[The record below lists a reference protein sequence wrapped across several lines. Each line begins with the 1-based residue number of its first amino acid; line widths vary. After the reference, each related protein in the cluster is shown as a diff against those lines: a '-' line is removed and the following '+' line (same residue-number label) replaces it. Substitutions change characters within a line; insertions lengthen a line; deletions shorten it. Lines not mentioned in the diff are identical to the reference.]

1 MTEIEK
7 INNLRA
13 EMLKEGIDL
22 YIIPMRN
29 NLLNTDLKP
38 HENRIKYISKFS
50 GSAGQI
56 FITLQKASIFVDG
69 RYELQ
74 VKLEVSSKIFEI
86 NEMGIQSY
94 IKWIETNLPENCT
107 VGYDPKL
114 FSITE
119 IETYIKRF
127 ENHQI
132 KLKSISDNLVD
143 KIWSK
148 IPSQKKAIISDH
160 KIEYSGIKR
169 AEKLNKLRNTFIKSQ
184 DEALFVGDNNF
195 ISSFTNLRAY
205 RNEYTPAIPAFCVI
219 TTNNCHLFV
228 ENCRINKN
236 DVTKIATDIKIHDL
250 KDFKRDISNILK
262 NVKVV
267 KLDKSDTSIF
277 VQEIFKK
284 LNIKVLHQNDINH
297 SKAIKN
303 SIELEAFK
311 KAHELDAIAICN
323 FLHWIKKQKNLNNL
337 DELRIV
343 KSIEFFRKEQQPH
356 YLGPSFSAIVG
367 FNENGAIIH
376 YNATKKTNKKL
387 SGDGLLLI
395 DSGGQYKYGTTDVTR
410 TILVGKAN
418 EKMKRLYTVVL
429 KAHIALARKSF
440 NKKTTGAEL
449 DNVARSV
456 VKKYGYDY
464 NHGTGHGVGSVLS
477 VHDGILSISPKEKK
491 ANFQENMVF
500 SNEPGIYLEGLFG
513 IRIENLMVL
522 NKDTKIRNNLCF
534 EILSHIPFEREL
546 FDLNILNETE
556 VNWINKYHAKVY
568 EKLSSKLKL
577 DQRTWLKN
585 ATLPV

>member
-29 NLLNTDLKP
+29 NLLNNDLKP

-74 VKLEVSSKIFEI
+74 VKLEVNSKIFEI
-86 NEMGIQSY
+86 NEMGMQSY

-114 FSITE
+114 FSISE

-127 ENHQI
+127 ENHHI
-132 KLKSISDNLVD
+132 KLKSISDNLID

-148 IPSQKKAIISDH
+148 IPSQKQVIISDH

-169 AEKLNKLRNTFIKSQ
+169 AEKLNKLIDKFIKSQ

-205 RNEYTPAIPAFCVI
+205 RNEYTPAVPAFCVI
-219 TTNNCHLFV
+219 TANNCHLFL

-236 DVTKIATDIKIHDL
+236 DVTKIATDIRIHDL
-250 KDFKRDISNILK
+250 KDFKRDIANILK
-262 NVKVV
+262 NVKIV
-267 KLDKSDTSIF
+267 KLDKKDTTIF
-277 VQEIFKK
+277 VQETLKK

-297 SKAIKN
+297 SKAVKN
-303 SIELEAFK
+303 SIELESFK

-323 FLHWIKKQKNLNNL
+323 FLYWIKKQKNLNNL
-337 DELRIV
+337 DELKIV

-356 YLGPSFSAIVG
+356 YLGPSFPAIAG

-418 EKMKRLYTVVL
+418 EEMRRLYTLVL
-429 KAHIALARKSF
+429 KAHIALARVSF

-456 VKKYGYDY
+456 IKKYGYDY

-522 NKDTKIRNNLCF
+522 NKDTKIKNNLCF

>member
-29 NLLNTDLKP
+29 NLLNNDLKP

-74 VKLEVSSKIFEI
+74 VKLEVNSKIFEI
-86 NEMGIQSY
+86 NEMGMQSY

-114 FSITE
+114 FSISE

-127 ENHQI
+127 ENHHI
-132 KLKSISDNLVD
+132 KLKSISDNLID

-148 IPSQKKAIISDH
+148 IPSQKQVIISDH

-169 AEKLNKLRNTFIKSQ
+169 AEKLNKLIDKFIKSQ

-205 RNEYTPAIPAFCVI
+205 RNEYTPAVPAFCVI
-219 TTNNCHLFV
+219 TANNCHLFL

-236 DVTKIATDIKIHDL
+236 DVTKIATDIRIHDL
-250 KDFKRDISNILK
+250 KDFKRDIANILK
-262 NVKVV
+262 NVKIV
-267 KLDKSDTSIF
+267 KLDKKDTTIF
-277 VQEIFKK
+277 VQETLKK

-297 SKAIKN
+297 SKAVKN
-303 SIELEAFK
+303 SIELESFK

-323 FLHWIKKQKNLNNL
+323 FLYWIKKQKNLNNL
-337 DELRIV
+337 DELKIV

-356 YLGPSFSAIVG
+356 YLGPSFPAIVG

-418 EKMKRLYTVVL
+418 EEMRRLYTLVL
-429 KAHIALARKSF
+429 KAHIALARVSF

-456 VKKYGYDY
+456 IKKYGYDY

-491 ANFQENMVF
+491 TNFQENMVF

>member
-29 NLLNTDLKP
+29 NLLNNDLKP

-74 VKLEVSSKIFEI
+74 VKLEVNSKIFEI
-86 NEMGIQSY
+86 NEMGMQSY

-114 FSITE
+114 FSISE

-127 ENHQI
+127 ENHHI
-132 KLKSISDNLVD
+132 KLKSISDNLID

-148 IPSQKKAIISDH
+148 IPSQKQVIISDH

-169 AEKLNKLRNTFIKSQ
+169 AEKLNKLIDKFIKSQ

-205 RNEYTPAIPAFCVI
+205 RNEYTPAVPAFCVI
-219 TTNNCHLFV
+219 TANNCHLFL

-236 DVTKIATDIKIHDL
+236 DVTKIATDIRIHDL
-250 KDFKRDISNILK
+250 KDFKRDIANILK
-262 NVKVV
+262 NVKIV
-267 KLDKSDTSIF
+267 KLDKKDTTIF
-277 VQEIFKK
+277 VQETLKK

-297 SKAIKN
+297 SKAVKN
-303 SIELEAFK
+303 SIELESFK

-323 FLHWIKKQKNLNNL
+323 FLYWIKKQKNLNNL
-337 DELRIV
+337 DELKIV

-356 YLGPSFSAIVG
+356 YLGPSFPAIVG

-418 EKMKRLYTVVL
+418 EEMRRLYTLVL
-429 KAHIALARKSF
+429 KAHIALARVSF

-568 EKLSSKLKL
+568 EKLSSKLEL

>member
-29 NLLNTDLKP
+29 NLLNNDLKP

-74 VKLEVSSKIFEI
+74 VKLEVNSKIFEI
-86 NEMGIQSY
+86 NEMGMQSY

-114 FSITE
+114 FSISE

-127 ENHQI
+127 ENHHI
-132 KLKSISDNLVD
+132 KLKSISDNLID

-148 IPSQKKAIISDH
+148 IPSQKQVIISDH

-169 AEKLNKLRNTFIKSQ
+169 AEKLNKLIDKFIKSQ

-205 RNEYTPAIPAFCVI
+205 RNEYTPAVPAFCVI
-219 TTNNCHLFV
+219 TANNCHLFL

-236 DVTKIATDIKIHDL
+236 DVTKIATDIRIHDL
-250 KDFKRDISNILK
+250 KDFKRDIANILK
-262 NVKVV
+262 NVKIV
-267 KLDKSDTSIF
+267 KLDKKDTTIF
-277 VQEIFKK
+277 VQETLKK

-303 SIELEAFK
+303 SIELESFK
-311 KAHELDAIAICN
+311 KAHELDAVAICN
-323 FLHWIKKQKNLNNL
+323 FLYWIKKQKNLNNL
-337 DELRIV
+337 DELKIV

-356 YLGPSFSAIVG
+356 YLGPSFPAIVG

-418 EKMKRLYTVVL
+418 EEMRRLYTLVL
-429 KAHIALARKSF
+429 KAHIALARVSF

-456 VKKYGYDY
+456 IKKYGYDY

>member
-29 NLLNTDLKP
+29 NLLNNDLKP

-74 VKLEVSSKIFEI
+74 VKLEVNSKIFEI
-86 NEMGIQSY
+86 NEMGMQSY

-114 FSITE
+114 FSISE

-127 ENHQI
+127 ENHHI
-132 KLKSISDNLVD
+132 KLKSISDNLID

-148 IPSQKKAIISDH
+148 IPSQKQVIISDH

-169 AEKLNKLRNTFIKSQ
+169 AEKLNKLIDKFIKSQ

-205 RNEYTPAIPAFCVI
+205 RNEYTPAVPAFCVI
-219 TTNNCHLFV
+219 TANNCHLFL

-236 DVTKIATDIKIHDL
+236 DVTKIATDIRIHDL
-250 KDFKRDISNILK
+250 KDFKRDIANILK
-262 NVKVV
+262 NVKIV
-267 KLDKSDTSIF
+267 KLDKKDTTIF
-277 VQEIFKK
+277 VQETLKK

-297 SKAIKN
+297 SKAVKN
-303 SIELEAFK
+303 SIELESFK

-323 FLHWIKKQKNLNNL
+323 FLYWIKKQKNLNNL
-337 DELRIV
+337 DELKIV

-356 YLGPSFSAIVG
+356 YLGPSFPAIVG

-418 EKMKRLYTVVL
+418 EEMRRLYTLVL
-429 KAHIALARKSF
+429 KSHIALARVSF

-546 FDLNILNETE
+546 FDLNILNKTE
-556 VNWINKYHAKVY
+556 LDWINKYHAKVY

>member
-29 NLLNTDLKP
+29 NLLNADLKP

-74 VKLEVSSKIFEI
+74 VKLEVNSKIFEI
-86 NEMGIQSY
+86 NEMGMQSY

-114 FSITE
+114 FSISE

-127 ENHQI
+127 ENHHI
-132 KLKSISDNLVD
+132 KLKSISDNLID

-148 IPSQKKAIISDH
+148 IPSQKQVIISDH

-169 AEKLNKLRNTFIKSQ
+169 AEKLNKLIDKFIKSQ

-205 RNEYTPAIPAFCVI
+205 RNEYTPAVPAFCVI
-219 TTNNCHLFV
+219 TANNCHLFL

-236 DVTKIATDIKIHDL
+236 DVTKIATDIRIHDL
-250 KDFKRDISNILK
+250 KDFKRDIANILK
-262 NVKVV
+262 NVKIV
-267 KLDKSDTSIF
+267 KLDKKDTTIF
-277 VQEIFKK
+277 VQETLKK

-297 SKAIKN
+297 SKAVKN
-303 SIELEAFK
+303 SIELESFK

-323 FLHWIKKQKNLNNL
+323 FLYWIKKQKNLNNL
-337 DELRIV
+337 DELKIV

-356 YLGPSFSAIVG
+356 YLGPSFPAIVG

-418 EKMKRLYTVVL
+418 EEMRRLYTLVL
-429 KAHIALARKSF
+429 KAHIALARVSF

-456 VKKYGYDY
+456 IKKYGYDY

>member
-29 NLLNTDLKP
+29 NLLNNDLKP

-74 VKLEVSSKIFEI
+74 VKLEVNSKIFEI
-86 NEMGIQSY
+86 NEMGMQSY

-114 FSITE
+114 FSISE

-127 ENHQI
+127 ENHHI
-132 KLKSISDNLVD
+132 KLKSISDNLID

-148 IPSQKKAIISDH
+148 IPSQKQVIISDH

-169 AEKLNKLRNTFIKSQ
+169 AEKLNKLIDKFIKSQ

-205 RNEYTPAIPAFCVI
+205 RNEYTPAVPAFCVI
-219 TTNNCHLFV
+219 TANNCHLFL

-236 DVTKIATDIKIHDL
+236 DVTKIATDIRIHDL
-250 KDFKRDISNILK
+250 KDFKRDIANILK
-262 NVKVV
+262 NVKIV
-267 KLDKSDTSIF
+267 KLDKKDTTIF
-277 VQEIFKK
+277 VQETLKK

-297 SKAIKN
+297 SKAVKN
-303 SIELEAFK
+303 SIELESFK

-323 FLHWIKKQKNLNNL
+323 FLYWIKKQKNLNNL
-337 DELRIV
+337 DELKIV

-356 YLGPSFSAIVG
+356 YLGPSFPAIVG

-376 YNATKKTNKKL
+376 YNPTKKTNKKL
-387 SGDGLLLI
+387 SGNGLLLI

-418 EKMKRLYTVVL
+418 EEMRRLYTLVL
-429 KAHIALARKSF
+429 KAHIALARMSF

-456 VKKYGYDY
+456 IKKYGYDY

-522 NKDTKIRNNLCF
+522 VKDTKIRNNLCF

>member
-29 NLLNTDLKP
+29 NLLNNDLKP

-74 VKLEVSSKIFEI
+74 VKLEVNSKIFEI
-86 NEMGIQSY
+86 NEMGMQSY

-114 FSITE
+114 FSISE

-127 ENHQI
+127 ENHHI
-132 KLKSISDNLVD
+132 KLKSISDNLID

-148 IPSQKKAIISDH
+148 IPSQKQVIISDH

-169 AEKLNKLRNTFIKSQ
+169 AEKLNKLIDKFIKSQ

-205 RNEYTPAIPAFCVI
+205 RNEYTPAVPAFCVI
-219 TTNNCHLFV
+219 TANNCHLFL

-236 DVTKIATDIKIHDL
+236 DVTKIATDIRIHDL
-250 KDFKRDISNILK
+250 KDFKRDIANILK
-262 NVKVV
+262 NVKIV
-267 KLDKSDTSIF
+267 KLDKKDTTIF
-277 VQEIFKK
+277 VQETLKK

-297 SKAIKN
+297 SKAVKN
-303 SIELEAFK
+303 SIELESFK

-323 FLHWIKKQKNLNNL
+323 FLYWIKKQKNLNNL
-337 DELRIV
+337 DELKIV

-356 YLGPSFSAIVG
+356 YLGPSFPAIVG

-418 EKMKRLYTVVL
+418 EEMRRLYTLVL
-429 KAHIALARKSF
+429 KSHIALARVSF

>member
-13 EMLKEGIDL
+13 EMLREGIDL

-29 NLLNTDLKP
+29 SLLNNDLKP

-74 VKLEVSSKIFEI
+74 VKQEVNSKIFEI
-86 NEMGIQSY
+86 NEMGMQSY
-94 IKWIETNLPENCT
+94 IKWIETNLQENRT

-114 FSITE
+114 FSIAE
-119 IETYIKRF
+119 IATYIKRF
-127 ENHQI
+127 ENHHV

-148 IPSQKKAIISDH
+148 IPSPKKAIISDH

-169 AEKLNKLRNTFIKSQ
+169 SEKLNKLRDKFIKGQ
-184 DEALFVGDNNF
+184 DEALFVGDSNF

-219 TTNNCHLFV
+219 TANNCHLFV
-228 ENCRINKN
+228 ENCQINKN
-236 DVTKIATDIKIHDL
+236 DVTKIARDVKIHDL
-250 KDFKRDISNILK
+250 KNFKRDITNVLK
-262 NVKVV
+262 NVKIV
-267 KLDKSDTSIF
+267 KLDKRDTTIF

-297 SKAIKN
+297 SKAVKN
-303 SIELEAFK
+303 PIELESFK
-311 KAHELDAIAICN
+311 KAHELDAIAMCN
-323 FLHWIKKQKNLNNL
+323 FFYWIKKQKNLNNL
-337 DELRIV
+337 DELKIV
-343 KSIEFFRKEQQPH
+343 KSVEFFRKEQQPH
-356 YLGPSFSAIVG
+356 YLGPSFPAIVG

-387 SGDGLLLI
+387 SRDGLLLI

-418 EKMKRLYTVVL
+418 EEMKRLYTVVL

-440 NKKTTGAEL
+440 SKKTTGAEL

-477 VHDGILSISPKEKK
+477 VHDGILSISPKERR
-491 ANFQENMVF
+491 ANFRENMVF
-500 SNEPGIYLEGLFG
+500 SNEPGIYREGLFG

-522 NKDTKIRNNLCF
+522 NKDKKIKNNLCF
-534 EILSHIPFEREL
+534 EILSHIPLEREL
-546 FDLNILNETE
+546 FDLNILNKTE
-556 VNWINKYHAKVY
+556 LDWINKYHTKIY

-585 ATLPV
+585 ATLPI

>member
-29 NLLNTDLKP
+29 NLLNNDLKP

-74 VKLEVSSKIFEI
+74 VKLEVNSKIFEI
-86 NEMGIQSY
+86 NEMGMQSY

-114 FSITE
+114 FSISE

-127 ENHQI
+127 ENHHI
-132 KLKSISDNLVD
+132 KLKSISDNLID

-148 IPSQKKAIISDH
+148 IPSQKQVIISDH

-169 AEKLNKLRNTFIKSQ
+169 AEKLNRLIDKFIKSQ

-205 RNEYTPAIPAFCVI
+205 RNEYTPAVPAFCVI
-219 TTNNCHLFV
+219 TANNCHLFL

-236 DVTKIATDIKIHDL
+236 DVTKIATDIRIHDL
-250 KDFKRDISNILK
+250 KDFTRDIANILK
-262 NVKVV
+262 NVKIV
-267 KLDKSDTSIF
+267 KLDKKDTTIF
-277 VQEIFKK
+277 VQETLKK

-297 SKAIKN
+297 SKAVKN
-303 SIELEAFK
+303 SIELESFK

-323 FLHWIKKQKNLNNL
+323 FLYWIKKQKNLKNL
-337 DELRIV
+337 DELKIV

-356 YLGPSFSAIVG
+356 YLGPSFPAIVG

-418 EKMKRLYTVVL
+418 EEMRRLYTLVL
-429 KAHIALARKSF
+429 KAHIALARVSF

-456 VKKYGYDY
+456 IKKYGYDY

-556 VNWINKYHAKVY
+556 VNWVNKYHEKVY

>member
-29 NLLNTDLKP
+29 NLLNNDLKP

-74 VKLEVSSKIFEI
+74 VKLEVNSKIFEI
-86 NEMGIQSY
+86 NEMGMQSY

-114 FSITE
+114 FSISE

-127 ENHQI
+127 ENHHI
-132 KLKSISDNLVD
+132 KLKSISDNLID

-148 IPSQKKAIISDH
+148 IPSQKQVIISDH

-169 AEKLNKLRNTFIKSQ
+169 AEKLNKLIDKFIKSQ

-205 RNEYTPAIPAFCVI
+205 RNEYTPAVPAFCVI
-219 TTNNCHLFV
+219 TANNCHLFL

-236 DVTKIATDIKIHDL
+236 DVTKIATDIRIHDL
-250 KDFKRDISNILK
+250 KDFKRDIANILK
-262 NVKVV
+262 NVKIV
-267 KLDKSDTSIF
+267 KLDKKDTTIF
-277 VQEIFKK
+277 VQETLKK

-303 SIELEAFK
+303 SIELESFK

-323 FLHWIKKQKNLNNL
+323 FLYWIKKQKNLNNL
-337 DELRIV
+337 DELKIV

-356 YLGPSFSAIVG
+356 YLGPSFPAIVG

-418 EKMKRLYTVVL
+418 EEMRRLYTLVL
-429 KAHIALARKSF
+429 KAHIALARVSF

-449 DNVARSV
+449 DNIARSV
-456 VKKYGYDY
+456 IKKYGYDY

-585 ATLPV
+585 ATFPV

>member
-1 MTEIEK
+1 M
-7 INNLRA
+7 
-13 EMLKEGIDL
+13 
-22 YIIPMRN
+22 
-29 NLLNTDLKP
+29 
-38 HENRIKYISKFS
+38 
-50 GSAGQI
+50 
-56 FITLQKASIFVDG
+56 
-69 RYELQ
+69 
-74 VKLEVSSKIFEI
+74 
-86 NEMGIQSY
+86 
-94 IKWIETNLPENCT
+94 
-107 VGYDPKL
+107 
-114 FSITE
+114 
-119 IETYIKRF
+119 
-127 ENHQI
+127 
-132 KLKSISDNLVD
+132 
-143 KIWSK
+143 
-148 IPSQKKAIISDH
+148 
-160 KIEYSGIKR
+160 
-169 AEKLNKLRNTFIKSQ
+169 
-184 DEALFVGDNNF
+184 
-195 ISSFTNLRAY
+195 
-205 RNEYTPAIPAFCVI
+205 
-219 TTNNCHLFV
+219 
-228 ENCRINKN
+228 
-236 DVTKIATDIKIHDL
+236 
-250 KDFKRDISNILK
+250 
-262 NVKVV
+262 
-267 KLDKSDTSIF
+267 
-277 VQEIFKK
+277 
-284 LNIKVLHQNDINH
+284 
-297 SKAIKN
+297 
-303 SIELEAFK
+303 
-311 KAHELDAIAICN
+311 
-323 FLHWIKKQKNLNNL
+323 NNL
-337 DELRIV
+337 DELKIV

-356 YLGPSFSAIVG
+356 YLGPSFPAIVG

-418 EKMKRLYTVVL
+418 EEMRRLYTLVL
-429 KAHIALARKSF
+429 KAHIALARVSF

-456 VKKYGYDY
+456 IKKYGYDY

>member
-29 NLLNTDLKP
+29 NLLNNDLKP

-74 VKLEVSSKIFEI
+74 VKLEVNSKIFEI
-86 NEMGIQSY
+86 NEMGMQSY

-114 FSITE
+114 FSISE

-127 ENHQI
+127 ENHHI

-143 KIWSK
+143 KIWLK
-148 IPSQKKAIISDH
+148 IPNQKQVIISDH
-160 KIEYSGIKR
+160 KIEYSGINR
-169 AEKLNKLRNTFIKSQ
+169 AEKLYKLKDKFIKSQ
-184 DEALFVGDNNF
+184 DEALFFGDNNF

-219 TTNNCHLFV
+219 TANNCHLFV

-236 DVTKIATDIKIHDL
+236 DVTKIAKDIRIHDL
-250 KDFKRDISNILK
+250 KDFKRDITNILK
-262 NVKVV
+262 DVKIV
-267 KLDKSDTSIF
+267 KLDKKDTTIF

-284 LNIKVLHQNDINH
+284 LNIKVLDQNDINH
-297 SKAIKN
+297 SKAVKN
-303 SIELEAFK
+303 SIELESFK
-311 KAHELDAIAICN
+311 KAHELDSIAICN
-323 FLHWIKKQKNLNNL
+323 FFYWIKKQKNLNNL

-343 KSIEFFRKEQQPH
+343 KSIEYFRKEQQPH
-356 YLGPSFSAIVG
+356 YLGPSFPTIVG

-410 TILVGKAN
+410 TLLVGKAN
-418 EKMKRLYTVVL
+418 EEMRRLYSIVL

-456 VKKYGYDY
+456 IKKYGYDY

-522 NKDTKIRNNLCF
+522 VKDTKIRNNLCF

>member
-29 NLLNTDLKP
+29 NLLNNDLKP

-74 VKLEVSSKIFEI
+74 VKLEVNSKIFEI
-86 NEMGIQSY
+86 NEMGMQSY

-114 FSITE
+114 FSISE

-127 ENHQI
+127 ENHHI
-132 KLKSISDNLVD
+132 KLKSISDNLID

-148 IPSQKKAIISDH
+148 IPSQKQVIISDH

-169 AEKLNKLRNTFIKSQ
+169 AEKLNKLIDKFIKRQ
-184 DEALFVGDNNF
+184 DEALFFGDNNF

-205 RNEYTPAIPAFCVI
+205 RNEYTPAVPAFCVI
-219 TTNNCHLFV
+219 TANNCHLFL

-236 DVTKIATDIKIHDL
+236 DVTKIATDIRIHDL
-250 KDFKRDISNILK
+250 KDFKRDIANILK
-262 NVKVV
+262 NVKIV
-267 KLDKSDTSIF
+267 KLDKKDTTIF
-277 VQEIFKK
+277 VQETLKK

-303 SIELEAFK
+303 SIELESFK
-311 KAHELDAIAICN
+311 KAHELDAVAICN
-323 FLHWIKKQKNLNNL
+323 FLYWIKKQKNLNNL
-337 DELRIV
+337 DELKIV

-356 YLGPSFSAIVG
+356 YLGPSFPAIVG

-418 EKMKRLYTVVL
+418 EEMRRLYTLVL
-429 KAHIALARKSF
+429 KAHIALARVSF

-456 VKKYGYDY
+456 IKKYGYDY

-491 ANFQENMVF
+491 TNFQENMVF

>member
-29 NLLNTDLKP
+29 NLLNNNLKP

-74 VKLEVSSKIFEI
+74 VRLEVNNKIFEI
-86 NEMGIQSY
+86 NEMGMQSY

-114 FSITE
+114 FSISE

-127 ENHQI
+127 ENHHI
-132 KLKSISDNLVD
+132 KLKSISDNLID

-148 IPSQKKAIISDH
+148 IPSQKQVIISDH

-169 AEKLNKLRNTFIKSQ
+169 AEKLNKLIDKFIKSQ

-205 RNEYTPAIPAFCVI
+205 RNEYTPAVPAFCVI
-219 TTNNCHLFV
+219 TANNCHLFL

-236 DVTKIATDIKIHDL
+236 DVTKIATDIRIHDL
-250 KDFKRDISNILK
+250 KDFKRDIANILK

-267 KLDKSDTSIF
+267 KLDKKDTTIF
-277 VQEIFKK
+277 VQETLKK

-297 SKAIKN
+297 SKAVKN
-303 SIELEAFK
+303 SIELESFK

-323 FLHWIKKQKNLNNL
+323 FLYWIKKQKNLNNL
-337 DELRIV
+337 DELKIV

-356 YLGPSFSAIVG
+356 YLGPSFPAIVG

-418 EKMKRLYTVVL
+418 EEVRRLYTLVL
-429 KAHIALARKSF
+429 KAHIALARVSF

-456 VKKYGYDY
+456 IKKYGYDY

-522 NKDTKIRNNLCF
+522 NKDTKIKNNLCF

>member
-29 NLLNTDLKP
+29 NLLNNDLKP

-74 VKLEVSSKIFEI
+74 VKLEVNSKIFEI
-86 NEMGIQSY
+86 NEMGMQSY

-114 FSITE
+114 FSISE

-127 ENHQI
+127 ENHHI
-132 KLKSISDNLVD
+132 KLKSISDNLID

-148 IPSQKKAIISDH
+148 IPSQKQVIISDH

-169 AEKLNKLRNTFIKSQ
+169 AEKLNKLIDKFIKSQ

-205 RNEYTPAIPAFCVI
+205 RNEYTPAVPAFCVI
-219 TTNNCHLFV
+219 TANNCHLFL

-236 DVTKIATDIKIHDL
+236 DVTKIATDIRIHDL
-250 KDFKRDISNILK
+250 KDFKRDIANILK
-262 NVKVV
+262 NVKIV
-267 KLDKSDTSIF
+267 KLDKKDTTIF
-277 VQEIFKK
+277 VQETLKK

-303 SIELEAFK
+303 SIELESFK

-323 FLHWIKKQKNLNNL
+323 FLYWIKKQKNLNNL
-337 DELRIV
+337 DELKIV

-356 YLGPSFSAIVG
+356 YLGPSFPAIVG

-418 EKMKRLYTVVL
+418 EEVRRLYTLVL
-429 KAHIALARKSF
+429 KAHIALARVSF

-449 DNVARSV
+449 DNVARGV
-456 VKKYGYDY
+456 IKKYGYDY

>member
-13 EMLKEGIDL
+13 EMFKEGIDL

-29 NLLNTDLKP
+29 NLLNNDLKP

-74 VKLEVSSKIFEI
+74 VKLEVNSKIFEI
-86 NEMGIQSY
+86 NEMGMQSY

-114 FSITE
+114 FSISE

-127 ENHQI
+127 ENHHI
-132 KLKSISDNLVD
+132 KLKSISDNLID

-148 IPSQKKAIISDH
+148 IPSQKQVIISDH

-169 AEKLNKLRNTFIKSQ
+169 AEKLNKLIDKFIKSQ

-205 RNEYTPAIPAFCVI
+205 RNEYTPAVPAFCVI
-219 TTNNCHLFV
+219 TANNCHLFL

-236 DVTKIATDIKIHDL
+236 DVTKIATDIRIHDL
-250 KDFKRDISNILK
+250 KDFKRDIANILK
-262 NVKVV
+262 NVKIV
-267 KLDKSDTSIF
+267 KLDKKDTTIF
-277 VQEIFKK
+277 VQETLKK

-297 SKAIKN
+297 SKAVKN
-303 SIELEAFK
+303 SIELESFK

-323 FLHWIKKQKNLNNL
+323 FLYWIKKQKNLNNL
-337 DELRIV
+337 DELKIV

-356 YLGPSFSAIVG
+356 YLGPSFPAIVG

-418 EKMKRLYTVVL
+418 EEMRRLYTLVL
-429 KAHIALARKSF
+429 KAHIALARVSF

-456 VKKYGYDY
+456 IKKYGYDY

-477 VHDGILSISPKEKK
+477 VHDGILSISPKEKE

>member
-29 NLLNTDLKP
+29 NLLNNDLKP

-74 VKLEVSSKIFEI
+74 VKLEVNSKIFEI
-86 NEMGIQSY
+86 NEMGMQSY

-114 FSITE
+114 FSISE

-127 ENHQI
+127 ENHHI
-132 KLKSISDNLVD
+132 KLKSISDNLID

-148 IPSQKKAIISDH
+148 IPSQKQVIISDH

-169 AEKLNKLRNTFIKSQ
+169 AEKLNKLIDKFIKSQ

-205 RNEYTPAIPAFCVI
+205 RNEYTPAVPAFCVI
-219 TTNNCHLFV
+219 TANNCHLFL

-236 DVTKIATDIKIHDL
+236 DVTKIATDIRIHDL
-250 KDFKRDISNILK
+250 KDFKRDIANILK
-262 NVKVV
+262 NVKIV
-267 KLDKSDTSIF
+267 KLDKKDTTIF
-277 VQEIFKK
+277 VQETLKK

-297 SKAIKN
+297 SKAVKN
-303 SIELEAFK
+303 SIELESFK

-323 FLHWIKKQKNLNNL
+323 FLYWIKKQKNLNNL
-337 DELRIV
+337 DELKIV
-343 KSIEFFRKEQQPH
+343 KSIEFFRKELQPH
-356 YLGPSFSAIVG
+356 YLGPSFPAIVG

-418 EKMKRLYTVVL
+418 EEMRRLYTLVL
-429 KAHIALARKSF
+429 KAHIALARVSF

-456 VKKYGYDY
+456 IKKYGYDY

-522 NKDTKIRNNLCF
+522 NKDTKIKNNLCF

>member
-29 NLLNTDLKP
+29 NLLNNDLKP

-74 VKLEVSSKIFEI
+74 VKLEVNSKIFEI
-86 NEMGIQSY
+86 NEMGMQSY

-114 FSITE
+114 FSISE

-127 ENHQI
+127 KNHHI
-132 KLKSISDNLVD
+132 KLKSISDNLID

-148 IPSQKKAIISDH
+148 IPSQKQVIISDH

-169 AEKLNKLRNTFIKSQ
+169 AEKLNKLIDKFIKSQ

-205 RNEYTPAIPAFCVI
+205 RNEYTPAVPAFCVI
-219 TTNNCHLFV
+219 TANNCHLFL

-236 DVTKIATDIKIHDL
+236 DVTKIATDIRIHDL
-250 KDFKRDISNILK
+250 KDFKRDIANILK
-262 NVKVV
+262 NVKIV
-267 KLDKSDTSIF
+267 KLDKKDTTIF
-277 VQEIFKK
+277 VQETLKK

-303 SIELEAFK
+303 SIELESFK

-323 FLHWIKKQKNLNNL
+323 FLYWIKKQKNLNNL
-337 DELRIV
+337 DELKIV

-356 YLGPSFSAIVG
+356 YLGPSFPAIVG

-418 EKMKRLYTVVL
+418 EEMRRLYTLVL
-429 KAHIALARKSF
+429 KAHISLARMSF

-456 VKKYGYDY
+456 IKKYGYDY

>member
-29 NLLNTDLKP
+29 NLLNNDLKP

-74 VKLEVSSKIFEI
+74 VKLEVNSKIFEI
-86 NEMGIQSY
+86 NEMGMQSY

-114 FSITE
+114 FSISE

-127 ENHQI
+127 ENHHI
-132 KLKSISDNLVD
+132 KLKSISDNLID

-148 IPSQKKAIISDH
+148 IPSQKQVIISDH

-169 AEKLNKLRNTFIKSQ
+169 AEKLNRLIDKFIKSQ

-205 RNEYTPAIPAFCVI
+205 RNEYTPAVPAFCVI
-219 TTNNCHLFV
+219 TANNCHLFL

-236 DVTKIATDIKIHDL
+236 DVTKIATDIRIHDL
-250 KDFKRDISNILK
+250 KDFTRDIANILK
-262 NVKVV
+262 NVKIV
-267 KLDKSDTSIF
+267 KLDKKDTTIF
-277 VQEIFKK
+277 VQETLKK

-297 SKAIKN
+297 SKAVKN
-303 SIELEAFK
+303 SIELESFK

-323 FLHWIKKQKNLNNL
+323 FLYWIKKQKNLNNL
-337 DELRIV
+337 DELKIV

-356 YLGPSFSAIVG
+356 YLGPSFPAIVG

-418 EKMKRLYTVVL
+418 EEMRRLYTLVL
-429 KAHIALARKSF
+429 KAHIALARVSF

-456 VKKYGYDY
+456 IKKYGYDY

-556 VNWINKYHAKVY
+556 VN
-568 EKLSSKLKL
+568 
-577 DQRTWLKN
+577 
-585 ATLPV
+585 

>member
-29 NLLNTDLKP
+29 NLLNNDLKP

-74 VKLEVSSKIFEI
+74 VKLEVNSKIFEI
-86 NEMGIQSY
+86 NEMGMQSY

-114 FSITE
+114 FSISE

-127 ENHQI
+127 ENHHI
-132 KLKSISDNLVD
+132 KLKSISDNLID

-148 IPSQKKAIISDH
+148 IPSQKQVIISDH

-169 AEKLNKLRNTFIKSQ
+169 AEKLNKLIDKFIKSQ

-205 RNEYTPAIPAFCVI
+205 RNEYTPAVPAFCVI
-219 TTNNCHLFV
+219 TANNCHLFL

-236 DVTKIATDIKIHDL
+236 DVTKIATDVRIHDL
-250 KDFKRDISNILK
+250 KDFKRDIANILK
-262 NVKVV
+262 NVKIV
-267 KLDKSDTSIF
+267 KLDKKDTTIF
-277 VQEIFKK
+277 VQETLKK

-303 SIELEAFK
+303 SIELESFK

-323 FLHWIKKQKNLNNL
+323 FLYWIKKQKNLNNL
-337 DELRIV
+337 DELKIV

-356 YLGPSFSAIVG
+356 YLGPSFPAIVG

-418 EKMKRLYTVVL
+418 EEMRRLYTLVL
-429 KAHIALARKSF
+429 KAHIALARVSF

-456 VKKYGYDY
+456 IKKYGYDY

>member
-29 NLLNTDLKP
+29 NLLNNDLKP

-74 VKLEVSSKIFEI
+74 VKLEVNSKIFEI
-86 NEMGIQSY
+86 NEMGMQSY

-114 FSITE
+114 FSISE

-127 ENHQI
+127 ENHHI
-132 KLKSISDNLVD
+132 KLKSISDNLID

-148 IPSQKKAIISDH
+148 IPSQKQVIISDH

-169 AEKLNKLRNTFIKSQ
+169 AEKLNKLIDKFIKSQ

-205 RNEYTPAIPAFCVI
+205 RNEYTPAVPAFCVI
-219 TTNNCHLFV
+219 TANNCHLFL

-236 DVTKIATDIKIHDL
+236 DVTKIATDIRIHDL
-250 KDFKRDISNILK
+250 KDFKRDIANILK
-262 NVKVV
+262 NVKIV
-267 KLDKSDTSIF
+267 KLDKKDTTIF
-277 VQEIFKK
+277 VQETLKK

-303 SIELEAFK
+303 SIELESFK

-323 FLHWIKKQKNLNNL
+323 FLYWIKKQKNLNNL
-337 DELRIV
+337 DELKIV

-356 YLGPSFSAIVG
+356 YLGPSFPAIVG

-418 EKMKRLYTVVL
+418 EEMRRLYTLVL
-429 KAHIALARKSF
+429 KAHIALARVSF

-456 VKKYGYDY
+456 IKKYGYDY

-522 NKDTKIRNNLCF
+522 NKDTKIKNNLCF

>member
-29 NLLNTDLKP
+29 NLLNNDLKP

-74 VKLEVSSKIFEI
+74 VKLEVNSKIFEI
-86 NEMGIQSY
+86 NEMGMQSY

-114 FSITE
+114 FSISE

-127 ENHQI
+127 ENHHI
-132 KLKSISDNLVD
+132 KLKSISDNLID

-148 IPSQKKAIISDH
+148 IPSQKQVIISDH

-169 AEKLNKLRNTFIKSQ
+169 AEKLNKLIDKFIKSQ

-205 RNEYTPAIPAFCVI
+205 RNAYTPAIPAFCVI
-219 TTNNCHLFV
+219 TANNCHLFV

-236 DVTKIATDIKIHDL
+236 DVTKIATDIRIHDL
-250 KDFKRDISNILK
+250 KDFKRDIANILK
-262 NVKVV
+262 NVKIV
-267 KLDKSDTSIF
+267 KLDKKDTTIF

-297 SKAIKN
+297 SKAVKN
-303 SIELEAFK
+303 SIELESFK

-323 FLHWIKKQKNLNNL
+323 FLYWIKKQKNLNNL
-337 DELRIV
+337 DELKIV

-356 YLGPSFSAIVG
+356 YLGPSFPAIVG

-418 EKMKRLYTVVL
+418 EEMRRLYTVVL
-429 KAHIALARKSF
+429 KAHIALARVSF

>member
-29 NLLNTDLKP
+29 NLLNNDLKP

-74 VKLEVSSKIFEI
+74 VKLEVNSKIFEI
-86 NEMGIQSY
+86 NEMGMQSY
-94 IKWIETNLPENCT
+94 IKWIEKNLPENCT

-127 ENHQI
+127 ENHHI

-143 KIWSK
+143 KIWLK
-148 IPSQKKAIISDH
+148 IPNQKQVIISDH

-169 AEKLNKLRNTFIKSQ
+169 AEKLNKLVDKFIKSQ

-205 RNEYTPAIPAFCVI
+205 RNEYTPAVPAFCVI
-219 TTNNCHLFV
+219 TANNCHLFL

-236 DVTKIATDIKIHDL
+236 DVTKIATDIRIHDL
-250 KDFKRDISNILK
+250 KDFKRDIANILK
-262 NVKVV
+262 NVKIV
-267 KLDKSDTSIF
+267 KLDKKDTTIF
-277 VQEIFKK
+277 VQETLKK
-284 LNIKVLHQNDINH
+284 LNIKFLHQNDINH
-297 SKAIKN
+297 SKAVKN
-303 SIELEAFK
+303 SIELESFK

-323 FLHWIKKQKNLNNL
+323 FLHWFKKQKNLNNL

-343 KSIEFFRKEQQPH
+343 KSIEYFRKEQQPH
-356 YLGPSFSAIVG
+356 YLGPSFPTIVG

-387 SGDGLLLI
+387 SGNGLLLI

-418 EKMKRLYTVVL
+418 EEMRRLYTLVL

-440 NKKTTGAEL
+440 NKKTPGAEL

-456 VKKYGYDY
+456 IKKYGYDY

-522 NKDTKIRNNLCF
+522 VKDTKIRNNLCF

>member
-29 NLLNTDLKP
+29 NLLNNDLKP

-74 VKLEVSSKIFEI
+74 VKLEVNSKIFEI
-86 NEMGIQSY
+86 NEMGMQSY

-114 FSITE
+114 FSISE

-127 ENHQI
+127 ENHHI
-132 KLKSISDNLVD
+132 KLKSISDNLID

-148 IPSQKKAIISDH
+148 IPSQKQVIISDH

-169 AEKLNKLRNTFIKSQ
+169 AEKLNKLIDKFIKSQ

-205 RNEYTPAIPAFCVI
+205 RNEYTPAVPAFCVI
-219 TTNNCHLFV
+219 TANNCHLFL

-236 DVTKIATDIKIHDL
+236 DVTKIATDIRIHDL
-250 KDFKRDISNILK
+250 KDFKRDIANILK
-262 NVKVV
+262 NVKIV
-267 KLDKSDTSIF
+267 KLDKKDTTIF
-277 VQEIFKK
+277 VQETLKK

-303 SIELEAFK
+303 SIELESFK

-323 FLHWIKKQKNLNNL
+323 FLYWIKKQKNLNNL
-337 DELRIV
+337 DELKIV

-418 EKMKRLYTVVL
+418 EEMRRLYTLVL
-429 KAHIALARKSF
+429 KAHIALARVSF

-456 VKKYGYDY
+456 IKKYGYDY

>member
-29 NLLNTDLKP
+29 NLLNNDLKP

-74 VKLEVSSKIFEI
+74 VKLEVNSKIFEI
-86 NEMGIQSY
+86 NEMGMQSY

-114 FSITE
+114 FSISE

-127 ENHQI
+127 ENHHI
-132 KLKSISDNLVD
+132 KLKSISDNLID

-148 IPSQKKAIISDH
+148 IPSQKQVIISDH

-169 AEKLNKLRNTFIKSQ
+169 AEKLNKLIDKFIKSQ

-205 RNEYTPAIPAFCVI
+205 RNEYTPAVPAFCVI
-219 TTNNCHLFV
+219 TANNCHLFL

-236 DVTKIATDIKIHDL
+236 DVTKIATDIRIHDL
-250 KDFKRDISNILK
+250 KDFKRDIANILK
-262 NVKVV
+262 NVKIV
-267 KLDKSDTSIF
+267 KLDKKDTTIF
-277 VQEIFKK
+277 VQETLKK

-297 SKAIKN
+297 SKAVKN
-303 SIELEAFK
+303 SIELESFK

-323 FLHWIKKQKNLNNL
+323 FLYWIKKQKNLNNL
-337 DELRIV
+337 DELKIV

-356 YLGPSFSAIVG
+356 YLGPSFPAIVG

-418 EKMKRLYTVVL
+418 EEMRRLYTLVL
-429 KAHIALARKSF
+429 KAHIALARVSF

-456 VKKYGYDY
+456 IKKYGYDY

>member
-29 NLLNTDLKP
+29 NLLNNDLKP

-74 VKLEVSSKIFEI
+74 VKLEVNSKIFEI
-86 NEMGIQSY
+86 NEMGMQSY

-114 FSITE
+114 FSISE

-127 ENHQI
+127 ENHHI
-132 KLKSISDNLVD
+132 KLKSISDNLID

-148 IPSQKKAIISDH
+148 IPSQKQVIISDH

-169 AEKLNKLRNTFIKSQ
+169 AEKLNKLIDKFIKSQ

-205 RNEYTPAIPAFCVI
+205 RNEYTPAVPAFCVI
-219 TTNNCHLFV
+219 TANNCHLFL

-236 DVTKIATDIKIHDL
+236 DVTKIATDIRIHDL
-250 KDFKRDISNILK
+250 KDFKRDIANILK
-262 NVKVV
+262 NVKIV
-267 KLDKSDTSIF
+267 KLDKKDTTIF
-277 VQEIFKK
+277 VQETLKK
-284 LNIKVLHQNDINH
+284 LNIKALHQNDINH

-303 SIELEAFK
+303 SIELESFK

-323 FLHWIKKQKNLNNL
+323 FLYWIKKQKNLNNL
-337 DELRIV
+337 DELKIV

-356 YLGPSFSAIVG
+356 YLGPSFPAIVG

-410 TILVGKAN
+410 TILVGRAN
-418 EKMKRLYTVVL
+418 EEMRRLYTLVL
-429 KAHIALARKSF
+429 KAHIALARVSFKS
-440 NKKTTGAEL
+440 KTTGAEL

-456 VKKYGYDY
+456 IKKYGYDY

>member
-29 NLLNTDLKP
+29 NLLNNDLKP
-38 HENRIKYISKFS
+38 HENTIKYISKFS

-74 VKLEVSSKIFEI
+74 VKLEVNSKIFEI
-86 NEMGIQSY
+86 NEMGMQSY

-114 FSITE
+114 FSISE

-127 ENHQI
+127 ENHHI
-132 KLKSISDNLVD
+132 KLKSISDNLID

-148 IPSQKKAIISDH
+148 IPSQKQAIISDH

-169 AEKLNKLRNTFIKSQ
+169 AEKLNKLVDKFIKSQ

-205 RNEYTPAIPAFCVI
+205 RNEYTPAVPAFCVI
-219 TTNNCHLFV
+219 TANNCHLFL

-236 DVTKIATDIKIHDL
+236 DVTKIATDIRIHDL
-250 KDFKRDISNILK
+250 KDFKRDIANILK
-262 NVKVV
+262 NVKIV
-267 KLDKSDTSIF
+267 KLDKKDTTIF
-277 VQEIFKK
+277 VQETLKK

-297 SKAIKN
+297 SKAVKN
-303 SIELEAFK
+303 SIELESFK

-323 FLHWIKKQKNLNNL
+323 FLYWIKKQKNLNNL
-337 DELRIV
+337 DELKIV

-356 YLGPSFSAIVG
+356 YLGPSFPAIVG

-418 EKMKRLYTVVL
+418 EEMRRLYTLVL

-456 VKKYGYDY
+456 IKKYGYDY

>member
-29 NLLNTDLKP
+29 NLLNNDLKP

-74 VKLEVSSKIFEI
+74 VKLEVNSKIFEI
-86 NEMGIQSY
+86 NEMGMQSY

-114 FSITE
+114 FSISE

-127 ENHQI
+127 ENHHI
-132 KLKSISDNLVD
+132 KLKSISDNLID

-148 IPSQKKAIISDH
+148 IPSQKQVIISDH

-169 AEKLNKLRNTFIKSQ
+169 AEKLNKLIDKFIKSQ

-205 RNEYTPAIPAFCVI
+205 RNEYTPAVPAFCVI
-219 TTNNCHLFV
+219 TANNCHLFL

-236 DVTKIATDIKIHDL
+236 DVTKIATDIRIHDL
-250 KDFKRDISNILK
+250 KDFKRDIANILK
-262 NVKVV
+262 NVKIV
-267 KLDKSDTSIF
+267 KLDKKDTTIF
-277 VQEIFKK
+277 VQETLKK

-303 SIELEAFK
+303 SIELESFK

-323 FLHWIKKQKNLNNL
+323 FLYWIKKQKNLNNL
-337 DELRIV
+337 DELKIV

-356 YLGPSFSAIVG
+356 YLGPSFPAIVG

-418 EKMKRLYTVVL
+418 EEMRRLYTLVL
-429 KAHIALARKSF
+429 KAHIALARVSF

-456 VKKYGYDY
+456 IKKYGYDY

-491 ANFQENMVF
+491 TNFQENMVF

>member
-13 EMLKEGIDL
+13 EMFKEGIDL

-29 NLLNTDLKP
+29 NLLNNDLKP

-74 VKLEVSSKIFEI
+74 VKLEVNSKIFEI
-86 NEMGIQSY
+86 NEMGMQSY

-114 FSITE
+114 FSISE

-127 ENHQI
+127 ENHHI
-132 KLKSISDNLVD
+132 KLKSISDNLID

-148 IPSQKKAIISDH
+148 IPSQKQVIISDH

-169 AEKLNKLRNTFIKSQ
+169 AEKLNRLIDKFIKSQ

-205 RNEYTPAIPAFCVI
+205 RNEYTPAVPAFCVI
-219 TTNNCHLFV
+219 TANNCHLFL

-236 DVTKIATDIKIHDL
+236 DVTKIATDIRIHDL
-250 KDFKRDISNILK
+250 KDFKRDIANILK
-262 NVKVV
+262 NVKIV
-267 KLDKSDTSIF
+267 KLDKKDTTIF
-277 VQEIFKK
+277 VQETLKK

-297 SKAIKN
+297 SKAVKN
-303 SIELEAFK
+303 SIELESFK

-323 FLHWIKKQKNLNNL
+323 FLYWIKKQKNLNNL
-337 DELRIV
+337 DELKIV

-356 YLGPSFSAIVG
+356 YLGPSFPAIVG

-418 EKMKRLYTVVL
+418 EEMRRLYTLVL
-429 KAHIALARKSF
+429 KAHIALARVSF

-456 VKKYGYDY
+456 IKKYGYDY

-491 ANFQENMVF
+491 ASFQENMVF

>member
-29 NLLNTDLKP
+29 NLLNNDLKP

-74 VKLEVSSKIFEI
+74 VKLEVNSKIFEI
-86 NEMGIQSY
+86 NEMGMQSY
-94 IKWIETNLPENCT
+94 IKWIEKNLPENCT

-127 ENHQI
+127 ENHHI

-143 KIWSK
+143 KIWLK
-148 IPSQKKAIISDH
+148 IPNQKQVIISDH
-160 KIEYSGIKR
+160 KIEYSGINR
-169 AEKLNKLRNTFIKSQ
+169 AEKLYKLKDKFIKSQ
-184 DEALFVGDNNF
+184 DEALFFGDNNF

-219 TTNNCHLFV
+219 TANNCHLFV

-236 DVTKIATDIKIHDL
+236 DVTKIAKDIRIHDL
-250 KDFKRDISNILK
+250 KDFKRDITNILK
-262 NVKVV
+262 DVKIV
-267 KLDKSDTSIF
+267 KLDKKDTTIF

-284 LNIKVLHQNDINH
+284 LNIKVLDQNDINH
-297 SKAIKN
+297 SKAVKN
-303 SIELEAFK
+303 SIELESFK

-323 FLHWIKKQKNLNNL
+323 FFYWIKKQKNLNNL

-343 KSIEFFRKEQQPH
+343 KSIEYFRKEQQPH
-356 YLGPSFSAIVG
+356 YLGPSFPTIVG

-410 TILVGKAN
+410 TLLVGKAN
-418 EKMKRLYTVVL
+418 EEMRRLYSIVL
-429 KAHIALARKSF
+429 KAHIALASKSF
-440 NKKTTGAEL
+440 DKKTTGAEL

-456 VKKYGYDY
+456 IKKYGYDY
-464 NHGTGHGVGSVLS
+464 NHGTGHGVGSALS

-491 ANFQENMVF
+491 TDFQENMVF

-522 NKDTKIRNNLCF
+522 NKDKKVENNLCF

-546 FDLNILNETE
+546 FDLNILNENE
-556 VNWINKYHAKVY
+556 VNWINKYHTKVY

-577 DQRTWLKN
+577 DQRIWLKN

>member
-29 NLLNTDLKP
+29 NLLNNDLKP

-74 VKLEVSSKIFEI
+74 VKLEVNSKIFEI
-86 NEMGIQSY
+86 NEMGMQSY

-114 FSITE
+114 FSISE

-127 ENHQI
+127 ENHHI
-132 KLKSISDNLVD
+132 KLKSISDNLID

-148 IPSQKKAIISDH
+148 IPSQKQVIISDH

-169 AEKLNKLRNTFIKSQ
+169 AEKLNRLIDKFIKSQ

-205 RNEYTPAIPAFCVI
+205 RNEYTPAVPAFCVI
-219 TTNNCHLFV
+219 TANNCHLFL

-236 DVTKIATDIKIHDL
+236 DVTKIATDIRIHDL
-250 KDFKRDISNILK
+250 KDFKRDIANILK
-262 NVKVV
+262 NVKIV
-267 KLDKSDTSIF
+267 KLDKKDTTIF
-277 VQEIFKK
+277 VQETLKK

-297 SKAIKN
+297 SKAVKN
-303 SIELEAFK
+303 SIELESFK

-323 FLHWIKKQKNLNNL
+323 FLYWIKKQKNLKNL
-337 DELRIV
+337 DELKIV

-356 YLGPSFSAIVG
+356 YLGPSFPAIVG

-418 EKMKRLYTVVL
+418 EEMRRLYTLVL
-429 KAHIALARKSF
+429 KAHIALARVSF

-456 VKKYGYDY
+456 IKKYGYDY

-477 VHDGILSISPKEKK
+477 VHDGILSISPKEKR
-491 ANFQENMVF
+491 ANFKENMVF

-556 VNWINKYHAKVY
+556 VNWVNKYHEKVY

>member
-1 MTEIEK
+1 MTETEK

-29 NLLNTDLKP
+29 NLLNNDLKP

-74 VKLEVSSKIFEI
+74 VKLEVNSKIFEI
-86 NEMGIQSY
+86 NEMGMQSY

-114 FSITE
+114 FSISE

-127 ENHQI
+127 KNHHI
-132 KLKSISDNLVD
+132 KLKSISDNLID

-148 IPSQKKAIISDH
+148 IPSQKQVIISDH

-169 AEKLNKLRNTFIKSQ
+169 AEKLNKLIDKFIKSQ

-205 RNEYTPAIPAFCVI
+205 RNEYTPAVPAFCVI
-219 TTNNCHLFV
+219 TANNCHLFL

-236 DVTKIATDIKIHDL
+236 DVTKIATDIRIHDL
-250 KDFKRDISNILK
+250 KDFKRDIANILK
-262 NVKVV
+262 NVKIV
-267 KLDKSDTSIF
+267 KLDKKDTTIF
-277 VQEIFKK
+277 VQETLKK

-303 SIELEAFK
+303 SIELESFK

-323 FLHWIKKQKNLNNL
+323 FLYWIKKQKNLNNL
-337 DELRIV
+337 DELKIV

-356 YLGPSFSAIVG
+356 YLGPSFPAIVG

-418 EKMKRLYTVVL
+418 EEMRRLYTLVL
-429 KAHIALARKSF
+429 KAHIALARVSF

-456 VKKYGYDY
+456 IKKYGYDY

>member
-29 NLLNTDLKP
+29 NLLNNDLKP

-74 VKLEVSSKIFEI
+74 VKLEVNSKIFEI
-86 NEMGIQSY
+86 NEMGMQSY

-114 FSITE
+114 FSISE

-127 ENHQI
+127 ENHHI
-132 KLKSISDNLVD
+132 KLKSISDNLID

-148 IPSQKKAIISDH
+148 IPSQKQVIISDH

-169 AEKLNKLRNTFIKSQ
+169 AEKLNKLIDKFIKSQ

-205 RNEYTPAIPAFCVI
+205 RNEYTPAVPAFCVI
-219 TTNNCHLFV
+219 TANNCHLFL

-236 DVTKIATDIKIHDL
+236 DVTKIATDIRIHDL
-250 KDFKRDISNILK
+250 KDFKRDIANILK
-262 NVKVV
+262 NVKIV
-267 KLDKSDTSIF
+267 KLDKKDTTIF
-277 VQEIFKK
+277 VQETLKK

-297 SKAIKN
+297 SKAVKN
-303 SIELEAFK
+303 SIELESFK

-323 FLHWIKKQKNLNNL
+323 FLYWIKKQKNLNNL
-337 DELRIV
+337 DELKIV

-356 YLGPSFSAIVG
+356 YLGPSFPAIVG

-418 EKMKRLYTVVL
+418 EEMRRLYTLVL
-429 KAHIALARKSF
+429 KSHIALARVSF

-568 EKLSSKLKL
+568 EKLSSKLEL

>member
-29 NLLNTDLKP
+29 NLLNNDLKP

-74 VKLEVSSKIFEI
+74 VKLEVNSKIFEI
-86 NEMGIQSY
+86 NEMGMQSY

-114 FSITE
+114 FSISE

-127 ENHQI
+127 ENHHI
-132 KLKSISDNLVD
+132 KLKSISDNLID

-148 IPSQKKAIISDH
+148 IPSQKQVIISDH

-169 AEKLNKLRNTFIKSQ
+169 AEKLNKLIDKFIKSQ

-205 RNEYTPAIPAFCVI
+205 RNEYTPAVPAFCVI
-219 TTNNCHLFV
+219 TANNCHLFL

-236 DVTKIATDIKIHDL
+236 DVTKIAKDIRIHDL
-250 KDFKRDISNILK
+250 KDFKRDIANILK
-262 NVKVV
+262 NVKIV
-267 KLDKSDTSIF
+267 KLDKKDTTIF
-277 VQEIFKK
+277 VQETLKK
-284 LNIKVLHQNDINH
+284 LNVKVLHQNDINH

-303 SIELEAFK
+303 SIELESFK

-337 DELRIV
+337 DELKIV

-356 YLGPSFSAIVG
+356 YLGPSFPAIVG

-418 EKMKRLYTVVL
+418 EEMRRLYTLVL
-429 KAHIALARKSF
+429 KAHIALARVSF

-456 VKKYGYDY
+456 IKKYGYDY

-534 EILSHIPFEREL
+534 EVLSHIPFEREL

>member
-29 NLLNTDLKP
+29 NLLNNDLKP

-74 VKLEVSSKIFEI
+74 VKLEVNSKIFEI
-86 NEMGIQSY
+86 NEMGMQSY

-114 FSITE
+114 FSISE

-127 ENHQI
+127 ENHHI
-132 KLKSISDNLVD
+132 KLKSISSNLVD

-148 IPSQKKAIISDH
+148 TPNQKQAIISDH

-169 AEKLNKLRNTFIKSQ
+169 AEKLNKLIDKFIKSQ

-205 RNEYTPAIPAFCVI
+205 RNEYTPAVPAFCVI
-219 TTNNCHLFV
+219 TANNCHLFL

-236 DVTKIATDIKIHDL
+236 DVTKIATDIRIHDL
-250 KDFKRDISNILK
+250 KDFKRDIANILK
-262 NVKVV
+262 NVKIV
-267 KLDKSDTSIF
+267 KLDKKDTTIF
-277 VQEIFKK
+277 VQETLKK

-297 SKAIKN
+297 SKAVKN
-303 SIELEAFK
+303 SIELESFK

-323 FLHWIKKQKNLNNL
+323 FLYWIKKQKNLNNL
-337 DELRIV
+337 DELKIV

-356 YLGPSFSAIVG
+356 YLGPSFPAIVG

-418 EKMKRLYTVVL
+418 EEMRRLYTLVL
-429 KAHIALARKSF
+429 KSHIALARVSF

>member
-13 EMLKEGIDL
+13 EMFKEGIDL

-29 NLLNTDLKP
+29 NLLNNDLKP

-74 VKLEVSSKIFEI
+74 VKLEVNSKIFEI
-86 NEMGIQSY
+86 NEMGMQSY

-114 FSITE
+114 FSISE

-127 ENHQI
+127 ENHHI
-132 KLKSISDNLVD
+132 KLKSISDNLID

-148 IPSQKKAIISDH
+148 IPSQKQVIISDH

-169 AEKLNKLRNTFIKSQ
+169 AEKLNKLIDKFIKSQ

-205 RNEYTPAIPAFCVI
+205 RNKYTPAVPAFCVI
-219 TTNNCHLFV
+219 TANNCHLFL

-236 DVTKIATDIKIHDL
+236 DVTKIATDIRIHDL
-250 KDFKRDISNILK
+250 KDFKRDITNILK
-262 NVKVV
+262 NVKIV
-267 KLDKSDTSIF
+267 KLDKKDTTIF
-277 VQEIFKK
+277 VQETLKK

-297 SKAIKN
+297 SKAVKN
-303 SIELEAFK
+303 SIELESFK

-323 FLHWIKKQKNLNNL
+323 FLYWIKKQKNLNNL
-337 DELRIV
+337 DELKIV

-356 YLGPSFSAIVG
+356 YLGPSFPAIVG

-418 EKMKRLYTVVL
+418 EEMRRLYTLVL
-429 KAHIALARKSF
+429 KAHIALARVSF